1 MFAHLQDFI
10 DSYGYLAVL
19 IGTFFEGETI
29 LVLGGLAA
37 KLGYLELPWVM
48 GCAFVGA
55 LSGDQLWF
63 FVGRRHGRKLLARH
77 PGWNERVQ
85 RIDRVLRRHEVP
97 VLVGFRFVYG
107 FRNLTPFVVGL
118 GSIPALRFLTLNV
131 IGALLWS
138 VSVAYAGYLFGRAVE
153 IVLGDIKRYELAA
166 LAVVA
171 FVGLG
176 LWLVRLAIGRRR
188 ALRQADAT
196 ARGSGKAPM

>member
-19 IGTFFEGETI
+19 IGTFFGGETI
-29 LVLGGLAA
+29 LGLGGLAA

-48 GCAFVGA
+48 ACAFVGA

-107 FRNLTPFVVGL
+107 FRNLTPVVVGL
-118 GSIPALRFLTLNV
+118 GSIPAMRFLTLNV

-153 IVLGDIKRYELAA
+153 MVLGGIKRNEHVGVQVEG
-166 LAVVA
+166 VVER
-171 FVGLG
+171 GLKS
-176 LWLVRLAIGRRR
+176 VRLAIGR
-188 ALRQADAT
+188 
-196 ARGSGKAPM
+196 